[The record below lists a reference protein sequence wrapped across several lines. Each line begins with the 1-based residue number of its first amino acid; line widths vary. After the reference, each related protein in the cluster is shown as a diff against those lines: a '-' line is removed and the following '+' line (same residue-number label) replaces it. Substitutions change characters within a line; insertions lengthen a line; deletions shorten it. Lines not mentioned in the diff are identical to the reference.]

1 MSRTLPELE
10 TAMASNR
17 AAKSDTESEIAEL
30 QDRRKRV
37 LLSGD
42 IDVIEEID
50 QQIRRHNIEVEIAD
64 AKARELHGFIYL
76 AREEAKRWAGVNMP
90 TDDQLAKL
98 FEIVSAAH
106 PGEFRDSPKQF
117 RSAFYAVGRLGR
129 LSEPSSDRYFV
140 SSLDDANEITREARL
155 ESVDGDLFLAAC
167 LAWGDISWRA
177 HDKATGGQLEIA
189 LAKRFQGTPA
199 KPVWRHIFTGD
210 ARLVAPL
217 QPRNMRASSSTY
229 PEPRVRIR
237 YGDGREVDPAAPLG
251 VQ

>member
-177 HDKATGGQLEIA
+177 HDKATGG
-189 LAKRFQGTPA
+189 P
-199 KPVWRHIFTGD
+199 RH
-210 ARLVAPL
+210 
-217 QPRNMRASSSTY
+217 
-229 PEPRVRIR
+229 
-237 YGDGREVDPAAPLG
+237 
-251 VQ
+251 